1 MPPLNNALPPNIL
14 VALSSH
20 GFGHLSQ
27 AAPVVNALQRLIP
40 DARITVR
47 AKLSAER
54 IKRRIHHPAATQHV
68 ADDFGMVMV
77 MNHAFSV
84 DVAASLAMYQ
94 KVHANWAERVSR
106 LAQELVEA
114 RVDLVLADVPYLT
127 LAAAAVAG
135 IPSVALCS
143 LNWADILE
151 HYIGHDTAPAL
162 ISTIRAA
169 YGSARYFLQ
178 PTPSMAMPSLPNVRA
193 IGPTC
198 TPGTPRR
205 AELLARLG
213 KYGLGIGAADIEQ
226 TWLVLVGMGGT
237 PFELNLATWPTHL
250 EGRQVCYLVPETVA
264 HTHAHAIS
272 VQSTGFAYSDLVA
285 SADLI
290 ISKPGYGMFVETAA
304 AGVPMLFVA
313 RRDWPETLALTD
325 WLKGVAH
332 CTEIHSEDLI
342 SGDFAEAMQDLLE
355 KGKYAP
361 VSPSGNEEAAQIIA
375 GLLG

>member
-1 MPPLNNALPPNIL
+1 MTQPTERSHPNIL

-54 IKRRIHHPAATQHV
+54 IKRRIHHPAATQPV
-68 ADDFGMVMV
+68 ADDFGMVM
-77 MNHAFSV
+77 NHALSV

-94 KVHANWAERVSR
+94 KVHTNWTERVNR

-151 HYIGHDTAPAL
+151 HYIGTDAAPEL
-162 ISTIRAA
+162 IGTMRAA

-178 PTPSMAMPSLPNVRA
+178 PTPSMPMPGLSNVRA

-198 TPGTPRR
+198 SPGHARR
-205 AELLARLG
+205 AELLAQ
-213 KYGLGIGAADIEQ
+213 IGQ
-226 TWLVLVGMGGT
+226 TKQANDVAPHPDAWLVLVGMGGT
-237 PFELNLATWPTHL
+237 PYELNLEAWPTQIDH
-250 EGRQVCYLVPETVA
+250 RPVYYLVPDSVA
-264 HTHAHAIS
+264 HTHPQAVS
-272 VQSTGFAYSDLVA
+272 VLSTGVTYSDLLA
-285 SADLI
+285 SVDLI
-290 ISKPGYGMFVETAA
+290 ISKPGYGMFVESAA
-304 AGVPMLFVA
+304 AGVPMLYVA
-313 RRDWPETLALTD
+313 RHDWPETDALTA
-325 WLKGVAH
+325 WLQSVGQ
-332 CTEIHSEDLI
+332 CREIQSQTLHD
-342 SGDFAEAMQDLLE
+342 GDFASPMQELLRH
-355 KGKYAP
+355 GNYPP
-361 VSPSGNEEAAQIIA
+361 VPPSGNEEAALLIA
-375 GLLG
+375 GLLA